1 MRMKNT
7 YLKRLY
13 EESKR
18 SLVGQRENLIS
29 PLRHSEERILRREN
43 LISPLRH
50 SEERILRRENLI
62 LKNILI

>member
-1 MRMKNT
+1 MINFHATLIAPNEDEKT

-18 SLVGQRENLIS
+18 SLVGQRG
-29 PLRHSEERILRREN
+29 N